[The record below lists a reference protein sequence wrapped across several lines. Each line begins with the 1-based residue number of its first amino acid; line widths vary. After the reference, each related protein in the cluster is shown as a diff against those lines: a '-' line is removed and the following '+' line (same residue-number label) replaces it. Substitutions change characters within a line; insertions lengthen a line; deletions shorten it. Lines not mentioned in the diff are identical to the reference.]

1 MKIRIPNVDDKECY
15 IEDKQSI
22 VLLGANGAGKTRMS
36 VWIDENNPEL
46 NIHRISAQKSL
57 NMPEYVSPTE
67 LKKAE
72 DKFLYGTTDDNRDWL
87 KRYGKKSSRWGNEP
101 EIHMLDD
108 YQPLMELLMTE
119 NFEKSIEYREKHK
132 DGDQEF
138 DNETKLEKIKKI
150 WEKVI
155 THRKLKICAGKIEVE
170 SIEGISETYNG
181 NLMSDGER
189 AIFHFIAEV
198 VSAEENSLI
207 IIDEPENHLH
217 NSILERLW
225 NEIESVRQDCVYLYI
240 THNLDFARTRNN
252 TQIVWIKNMIDKQK
266 WDYAL
271 LDSNEFSDDLLLEI
285 LGNRQGVLFVE
296 GTQDKSI
303 DRKLYSRLFPKYSI
317 MPLEGCASVIQATK
331 AYNKLPMLHYKT
343 IKGIVDRDRRT
354 EEEIGSLLKEKIYVP
369 LVAEIENL
377 FLIPKVIELVAKKQN
392 IENVDD
398 LLEQTKAKTIEFLQ
412 EHLEEQSLLF
422 AKKRC
427 QNTINNICNQP
438 TSTIEEYKA
447 SLDGVVD
454 IVNPRGKIRSAVK
467 LGSEWRI
474 PDIAEVSGR
483 KYTPG
488 HYIWDGY
495 LPDAPDVIPD
505 INMFDEVS
513 IQPGKAAGEW
523 CAMLHDKKNQRS
535 GRAMTTK
542 MKEKLEL
549 YLISQPEVQCIN
561 NYLGEIHQRGG
572 IDHE

>member
-72 DKFLYGTTDDNRDWL
+72 DKFLYGTTNDNRDWL

-108 YQPLMELLMTE
+108 YRPLMELLMTE

-225 NEIESVRQDCVYLYI
+225 NEIESARQDCVYLYI

-343 IKGIVDRDRRT
+343 IIERFNEVFVSQEDFRNTELIEANFIHIKKLKLLLRQTFLKNVGEMQSIPMYSTVLTRRDGYRQ
-354 EEEIGSLLKEKIYVP
+354 IYS
-369 LVAEIENL
+369 L
-377 FLIPKVIELVAKKQN
+377 FLGLKSIPEVDNDSEN
-392 IENVDD
+392 IRE
-398 LLEQTKAKTIEFLQ
+398 LLENK
-412 EHLEEQSLLF
+412 
-422 AKKRC
+422 
-427 QNTINNICNQP
+427 
-438 TSTIEEYKA
+438 
-447 SLDGVVD
+447 SLDVLYENYCYFGM
-454 IVNPRGKIRSAVK
+454 
-467 LGSEWRI
+467 SEM
-474 PDIAEVSGR
+474 IAGIYGQR
-483 KYTPG
+483 
-488 HYIWDGY
+488 
-495 LPDAPDVIPD
+495 L
-505 INMFDEVS
+505 
-513 IQPGKAAGEW
+513 
-523 CAMLHDKKNQRS
+523 DKKNIVFKNQVSPRLLKRKQILIILSLNAQMNCQR
-535 GRAMTTK
+535 
-542 MKEKLEL
+542 
-549 YLISQPEVQCIN
+549 
-561 NYLGEIHQRGG
+561 
-572 IDHE
+572 

>member
-22 VLLGANGAGKTRMS
+22 VLLGANGAGKTRKTRMS

-72 DKFLYGTTDDNRDWL
+72 DKFLYGTTDDDRDWL

-108 YQPLMELLMTE
+108 YRPLMELLMTE

-225 NEIESVRQDCVYLYI
+225 NEIESARQDCVYLYI

-296 GTQDKSI
+296 GTQDKCI

-369 LVAEIENL
+369 LVSEIENL

-454 IVNPRGKIRSAVK
+454 IVNPQEEYNKVREELQKIIDDK
-467 LGSEWRI
+467 
-474 PDIAEVSGR
+474 D
-483 KYTPG
+483 
-488 HYIWDGY
+488 Y
-495 LPDAPDVIPD
+495 L
-505 INMFDEVS
+505 
-513 IQPGKAAGEW
+513 AA
-523 CAMLHDKKNQRS
+523 LK
-535 GRAMTTK
+535 
-542 MKEKLEL
+542 
-549 YLISQPEVQCIN
+549 VIN
-561 NYLGEIHQRGG
+561 NKGLLPSTNLPNVFGWKKQYYIEYVIRLLESKDSASEELCDIFREYVPVEI
-572 IDHE
+572 

>member
-22 VLLGANGAGKTRMS
+22 VLLGANGAGKTRKTRMS

-72 DKFLYGTTDDNRDWL
+72 DKFLYGTTDDDRDWL

-108 YQPLMELLMTE
+108 YRPLMELLMTE

-369 LVAEIENL
+369 LVSEIENL

-454 IVNPRGKIRSAVK
+454 IVNPQEEYNKVREELQKIIDDK
-467 LGSEWRI
+467 
-474 PDIAEVSGR
+474 D
-483 KYTPG
+483 
-488 HYIWDGY
+488 Y
-495 LPDAPDVIPD
+495 L
-505 INMFDEVS
+505 
-513 IQPGKAAGEW
+513 AA
-523 CAMLHDKKNQRS
+523 LK
-535 GRAMTTK
+535 
-542 MKEKLEL
+542 
-549 YLISQPEVQCIN
+549 VIN
-561 NYLGEIHQRGG
+561 NKGLLPSTNLPNVFGWKKQYYIEYVIRLLESKDSASEELCDIFREYVPVEI
-572 IDHE
+572 

>member
-1 MKIRIPNVDDKECY
+1 MKIRIPNIDDKECY

-36 VWIDENNPEL
+36 VWIDESNPEL
-46 NIHRISAQKSL
+46 NIHRISAQKFL

-67 LKKAE
+67 LKRAE

-87 KRYGKKSSRWGNEP
+87 KRYGKRSSRWGNEP
-101 EIHMLDD
+101 EIHMLND
-108 YQPLMELLMTE
+108 YQLLMELLMTE
-119 NFEKSIEYREKHK
+119 NFEKSIEYRGKHK

-170 SIEGISETYNG
+170 STEGVSETYNG

-225 NEIESVRQDCVYLYI
+225 NEIEAERQDCVYLYI

-266 WDYAL
+266 WNYEL
-271 LDSNEFSDDLLLEI
+271 LDSNDFSDDLLLEI

-296 GTQDKSI
+296 GTPDKSI
-303 DRKLYSRLFPKYSI
+303 DRKLYSRLFPQYNI
-317 MPLEGCASVIQATK
+317 IPLEGCASVIQATK

-354 EEEIGSLLKEKIYVP
+354 EDEINSLLQDKIYVP
-369 LVAEIENL
+369 SVAEIENL
-377 FLIPKVIELVAKKQN
+377 FLIPQVIELVARKQS
-392 IENVDD
+392 IENVDV
-398 LLEQTKAKTIEFLQ
+398 LLEQTKEKIIEFLKL
-412 EHLEEQSLLF
+412 HLEEQALLF
-422 AKKRC
+422 TKKRC
-427 QNTINNICNQP
+427 QNTINKVCNQSTQTIDDYK
-438 TSTIEEYKA
+438 TSLDEIADKIKPQEEYSKA
-447 SLDGVVD
+447 CDELQ
-454 IVNPRGKIRSAVK
+454 KIIDDK
-467 LGSEWRI
+467 
-474 PDIAEVSGR
+474 D
-483 KYTPG
+483 
-488 HYIWDGY
+488 Y
-495 LPDAPDVIPD
+495 LVAL
-505 INMFDEVS
+505 
-513 IQPGKAAGEW
+513 QA
-523 CAMLHDKKNQRS
+523 
-535 GRAMTTK
+535 
-542 MKEKLEL
+542 
-549 YLISQPEVQCIN
+549 IN
-561 NYLGEIHQRGG
+561 NKGLLPFTNLPNTFGWKKQYY
-572 IDHE
+572 IDYVIRLLETKDITSEELCNIFRNYVSVGD